1 MFNDEV
7 ETAIYVFVGLVLARL
22 SYSFTPPP
30 HFFTDFMCEVC
41 SLYCGGE
48 MGGIWLG
55 SIEAGKKAKACSQ
68 YNMA

>member
-7 ETAIYVFVGLVLARL
+7 EIAIYVFVGLVSARL

-30 HFFTDFMCEVC
+30 RCFTGLMCEVC

-48 MGGIWLG
+48 TGGIWLG
-55 SIEAGKKAKACSQ
+55 SIDVGK
-68 YNMA
+68 